1 MTVTDATQQTSQT
14 ALSMNIEH
22 AQVVANTVRSTLGPK
37 GLDKMLT
44 DAGGR
49 VTITND
55 GATILRNVNW
65 VSPIAKK
72 IVEVAR
78 TQEEQCYD
86 GTTTAI
92 ILTAELL
99 KKANLLLES
108 GVHPTTIVEGYR
120 NASLKGKELLTKM
133 TIDPNEERLLSI
145 AKTAMTGKS
154 AEGERD
160 HLARLCL
167 EVIEASRPEAVHIM
181 TRTGSPISES
191 FSPNGIVVGRQ
202 KIHSAM
208 DTELTHV
215 KVALIDGGLELE
227 GFGQGV
233 NLNLQSYGESVE
245 YQKGRKDALKDMADH
260 LIGLGANLVL
270 VTKNIDPW
278 IAEYLARNNV
288 VASRRCAASNLEAV
302 AQATNGLIVSGHE
315 DLEENDLGVAGRME
329 EILQEGQPPFMLL
342 HDTPNDDA
350 SSLVICAPTEEVANE
365 IRRAMDDAMGVVW
378 VAKNSKK
385 IVPGGGAPQ
394 VAMANSLRTYAAS
407 VGGRESLAVS
417 AFAEALE
424 IVPRTLAE
432 NAGLSPIDTL
442 MDLRKAHSNSDGK
455 TSSMSYG
462 LNVYTGEVVDMLSEG
477 VIEPEKVVR
486 QAMESATETAV
497 MVLRIDDII
506 SAKEP
511 EIEDMM

>member
-1 MTVTDATQQTSQT
+1 
-14 ALSMNIEH
+14 MNIEH

-99 KKANLLLES
+99 KKAQLLLES

-120 NASLKGKELLTKM
+120 NASLKGKDLLTKM
-133 TIDPNEERLLSI
+133 TVDPNEERLLSI

-245 YQKGRKDALKDMADH
+245 YQKGRKEALKAMADH

-302 AQATNGLIVSGHE
+302 AQATNGLIVSGYE

-394 VAMANSLRTYAAS
+394 VAMANSLRAHAAS

-462 LNVYTGEVVDMLSEG
+462 LNVYSGEVVDMLSEG

>member
-1 MTVTDATQQTSQT
+1 MTVTDASQQTSQT
-14 ALSMNIEH
+14 ALSMNIDHE
-22 AQVVANTVRSTLGPK
+22 QVVANTVRSTLGPK

-99 KKANLLLES
+99 KKAQLLLDS
-108 GVHPTTIVEGYR
+108 GVHPTSIIEGYR
-120 NASLKGKELLTKM
+120 KAAEKGKESLDKM
-133 TIDPNEERLLSI
+133 TVDPDEEMLLSI

-160 HLARLCL
+160 HLAKLCL

-181 TRTGSPISES
+181 TRTGAPISDS

-202 KIHSAM
+202 KIHSSM
-208 DTELTHV
+208 PTKLTHV
-215 KVALIDGGLELE
+215 KVAIIDGGLELE

-233 NLNLQSYGESVE
+233 NLNLASYSESVE
-245 YQKGRKDALKDMADH
+245 YQKGRKDALKAMADH
-260 LIGLGANLVL
+260 LIELEANLVL

-288 VASRRCAASNLEAV
+288 LAARRCAASNLEAI
-302 AQATNGLIVSGHE
+302 AQATNGLIVSGYE
-315 DLEENDLGVAGRME
+315 DLEAEDLGTAGSLE
-329 EILQEGQPPFMLL
+329 EVIQEGQPPYMLL
-342 HDTPNDDA
+342 HDTPNNDA
-350 SSLVICAPTEEVANE
+350 ASLVICAPTEEVANE

-378 VAKNSKK
+378 VAKNEGS

-394 VAMANSLRTYAAS
+394 VEMAQRLRTYADS

-417 AFAEALE
+417 HFAEALE
-424 IVPRTLAE
+424 VVPRTLAE

-442 MDLRKAHSNSDGK
+442 MELRKAHSKGK
-455 TSSMSYG
+455 NQSVYG
-462 LNVYTGEVVDMLSEG
+462 LNVYTGEVVDMLAEG
-477 VIEPEKVVR
+477 VIEPEKVVK

>member
-99 KKANLLLES
+99 KKAQLLLES

-133 TIDPNEERLLSI
+133 TVDPNEERLLSI

-245 YQKGRKDALKDMADH
+245 YQKGRKEALKTMADH

-394 VAMANSLRTYAAS
+394 VAMANSLRAHAAS

>member
-99 KKANLLLES
+99 KKAQLLLES

-133 TIDPNEERLLSI
+133 TVDPNEERLLSI

-245 YQKGRKDALKDMADH
+245 YQKGRKEALKAMADH

-302 AQATNGLIVSGHE
+302 AQATNGLIVSGYE

-394 VAMANSLRTYAAS
+394 VAMANSLRAHAAS

-462 LNVYTGEVVDMLSEG
+462 LNVYSGEVVDMLSEG

>member
-1 MTVTDATQQTSQT
+1 MTVTDASQQTSQT

-99 KKANLLLES
+99 KKAELLLES

-120 NASLKGKELLTKM
+120 AATMKGKEYLTEMIADPDEKMLLA
-133 TIDPNEERLLSI
+133 I
-145 AKTAMTGKS
+145 AMTAMTGKS
-154 AEGERD
+154 AEGERE
-160 HLARLCL
+160 HLAKLCL
-167 EVIEASRPEAVHIM
+167 EVVEASRPEAVHIM

-202 KIHSAM
+202 KMHSAM
-208 DTELTHV
+208 PDNLTHV

-227 GFGQGV
+227 EFGQGV
-233 NLNLQSYGESVE
+233 SLNLGSYNESIE
-245 YQKGRKDALKDMADH
+245 YQKGRKDALKQMADH
-260 LIGLGANLVL
+260 LIGLETNLIL

-288 VASRRCAASNLEAV
+288 VAARRCAASNLEAV
-302 AQATNGLIVSGHE
+302 AQATNGLIVSGYE
-315 DLEENDLGVAGRME
+315 DLEAEDLGVAGKME
-329 EILQEGQPPFMLL
+329 EVLQEGQSPFMLL
-342 HDTPNDDA
+342 HDTPNNDA
-350 SSLVICAPTEEVANE
+350 SSLIICAPTEEVANE

-378 VAKNSKK
+378 VAKNDGK
-385 IVPGGGAPQ
+385 IVPGGSAPQ
-394 VAMANSLRTYAAS
+394 VEMAHHLRNYAAS

-442 MDLRKAHSNSDGK
+442 MELRKAHSNSNGK
-455 TSSMSYG
+455 ASSMSYG
-462 LNVYTGEVVDMLSEG
+462 LNVYTGEVVDMLKEG
-477 VIEPEKVVR
+477 VVEPEKVVR

-511 EIEDMM
+511 EIDDLM

>member
-1 MTVTDATQQTSQT
+1 MTVTDASQQTSQT
-14 ALSMNIEH
+14 ALSMNIDH

-99 KKANLLLES
+99 KKAQLLLDS
-108 GVHPTTIVEGYR
+108 GVHPTSIIEGYR
-120 NASLKGKELLTKM
+120 KAAEKGKESLDNM
-133 TIDPNEERLLSI
+133 TVDPDDEMLLSI

-160 HLARLCL
+160 HLAKLCL

-181 TRTGSPISES
+181 TRTGSPISDS

-202 KIHSAM
+202 KIHSSM
-208 DTELTHV
+208 PTKLTHV
-215 KVALIDGGLELE
+215 KVAIIDGGLELE

-233 NLNLQSYGESVE
+233 NLNLASYSESVE
-245 YQKGRKDALKDMADH
+245 YQKGRKDALKAMADH
-260 LIGLGANLVL
+260 LIELKANLVL

-288 VASRRCAASNLEAV
+288 LAARRCAASNLEAI
-302 AQATNGLIVSGHE
+302 AQATNGLIVSGYE
-315 DLEENDLGVAGRME
+315 DLEAEDLGTAGSLE
-329 EILQEGQPPFMLL
+329 EVIQEGQPPYMLL
-342 HDTPNDDA
+342 HDTPNNDA
-350 SSLVICAPTEEVANE
+350 ASLVICAPTEEVANE

-378 VAKNSKK
+378 VAKNEGS

-394 VAMANSLRTYAAS
+394 VEMAQHLRTYADS

-417 AFAEALE
+417 HFAEALE
-424 IVPRTLAE
+424 VVPRTIAE

-442 MDLRKAHSNSDGK
+442 MELRKAHSKGK
-455 TSSMSYG
+455 NQSVYG
-462 LNVYTGEVVDMLSEG
+462 LNVYTGEVVDMLAEG
-477 VIEPEKVVR
+477 VIEPEKVVK
-486 QAMESATETAV
+486 QAMESDTETAV

>member
-1 MTVTDATQQTSQT
+1 MTVTDASQQTSQT
-14 ALSMNIEH
+14 ALSMNIDH

-99 KKANLLLES
+99 KKAQLLLDS
-108 GVHPTTIVEGYR
+108 GVHPTSIIEGYR
-120 NASLKGKELLTKM
+120 KAAEKGKESLDNM
-133 TIDPNEERLLSI
+133 TVDPDQEMLLSI

-160 HLARLCL
+160 HLAQLCL

-181 TRTGSPISES
+181 TRTGSPISDS

-202 KIHSAM
+202 KIHSSM
-208 DTELTHV
+208 PTKLTHV
-215 KVALIDGGLELE
+215 KVAIIDGALELDSL
-227 GFGQGV
+227 GQGV
-233 NLNLQSYGESVE
+233 NLNLASYSESLE
-245 YQKGRKDALKDMADH
+245 YQKGRKDALKAMADH
-260 LIGLGANLVL
+260 LIELKANLVL

-288 VASRRCAASNLEAV
+288 LAARRCAASNLEAI
-302 AQATNGLIVSGHE
+302 AQATNGLIVSGYE
-315 DLEENDLGVAGRME
+315 DLEAEDLGTAGSLE
-329 EILQEGQPPFMLL
+329 EVIQEGQPPYMLL
-342 HDTPNDDA
+342 HDTPNNDA
-350 SSLVICAPTEEVANE
+350 ASLVICAPTEEVANE

-378 VAKNSKK
+378 VAKNEGS

-394 VAMANSLRTYAAS
+394 VEMAQHLRTYADS

-417 AFAEALE
+417 HFAEALE
-424 IVPRTLAE
+424 VVPRTLAE

-442 MDLRKAHSNSDGK
+442 MELRKAHSKGK
-455 TSSMSYG
+455 NQSVYG
-462 LNVYTGEVVDMLSEG
+462 LNVYTGEVVDMLAEG
-477 VIEPEKVVR
+477 VIEPEKVVK

>member
-99 KKANLLLES
+99 KKAQLLLES

-120 NASLKGKELLTKM
+120 NASLKGKDLLTKM
-133 TIDPNEERLLSI
+133 TVDPNEKRLLSI

-245 YQKGRKDALKDMADH
+245 YQKGRKEALKAMADH

-302 AQATNGLIVSGHE
+302 AQATNGLIVSGYE

-394 VAMANSLRTYAAS
+394 VAMANSLRAHAAS

-462 LNVYTGEVVDMLSEG
+462 LNVYSGEVVDMLSEG

>member
-1 MTVTDATQQTSQT
+1 MTVTDASQQTSQT
-14 ALSMNIEH
+14 ALSMNIDH

-99 KKANLLLES
+99 KKAQLLLDS
-108 GVHPTTIVEGYR
+108 GVHPTSIIEGYR
-120 NASLKGKELLTKM
+120 KAAEKGKESLDKM
-133 TIDPNEERLLSI
+133 TVDPDEEMLLSI

-160 HLARLCL
+160 HLAKLCL

-181 TRTGSPISES
+181 TRTGSPISDS

-202 KIHSAM
+202 KIHSSM
-208 DTELTHV
+208 PTKLTHV
-215 KVALIDGGLELE
+215 KVAIIDGGLELE

-233 NLNLQSYGESVE
+233 NLNLASYSESVE
-245 YQKGRKDALKDMADH
+245 YQKGRKDALKAMADH
-260 LIGLGANLVL
+260 LIELEANLVL

-288 VASRRCAASNLEAV
+288 LAARRCAASNLEAI
-302 AQATNGLIVSGHE
+302 AQATNGLIVSGYE
-315 DLEENDLGVAGRME
+315 DLEAGDLGTAGSLE
-329 EILQEGQPPFMLL
+329 EVIQEGQPPYMLL
-342 HDTPNDDA
+342 HDTPNNDA
-350 SSLVICAPTEEVANE
+350 ASLVICAPTEEVSNE

-378 VAKNSKK
+378 VAKNEGS

-394 VAMANSLRTYAAS
+394 VEMAQHLRTYADS

-417 AFAEALE
+417 HFAEALE
-424 IVPRTLAE
+424 VVPRTLAE

-442 MDLRKAHSNSDGK
+442 MELRKAHSKGK
-455 TSSMSYG
+455 NQSVYG
-462 LNVYTGEVVDMLSEG
+462 LNVYTGEVVDMLAEG
-477 VIEPEKVVR
+477 VIEPEKVVK

>member
-1 MTVTDATQQTSQT
+1 MTVTDATQQTSQS

-99 KKANLLLES
+99 KKAELLLES

-120 NASLKGKELLTKM
+120 TAALKSKEFLTEM
-133 TIDPNEERLLSI
+133 VIDPDEEMLLAI

-160 HLARLCL
+160 LLAKLCL
-167 EVIEASRPEAVHIM
+167 EVVEASRPEAVHIM

-191 FSPNGIVVGRQ
+191 FSPNGIVIGRQ
-202 KIHSAM
+202 KFHSAM
-208 DTELTHV
+208 PTELTHV
-215 KVALIDGGLELE
+215 KVALLDGGLELE
-227 GFGQGV
+227 AFGQGV
-233 NLNLQSYGESVE
+233 NLNLGSYSESLE
-245 YQKGRKDALKDMADH
+245 YQKGRKEALKSMADH
-260 LIGLGANLVL
+260 FINLGANLVL

-278 IAEYLARNNV
+278 IAEYFARQGVLA
-288 VASRRCAASNLEAV
+288 ARRCAASNLEAV
-302 AQATNGLIVSGHE
+302 AQATDGLIVSGYE
-315 DLEENDLGVAGRME
+315 DLEESDLGTAGRLE

-342 HDTPNDDA
+342 HDTPNNDA

-378 VAKNSKK
+378 VAKNEGK
-385 IVPGGGAPQ
+385 IVPGGSAPQ
-394 VAMANSLRTYAAS
+394 VEMANRLRTYAAS
-407 VGGRESLAVS
+407 VGGRESLAVE
-417 AFAEALE
+417 AFADSLE
-424 IVPRTLAE
+424 VVPRTLAE

-442 MDLRKAHSNSDGK
+442 MELRKAHSNSDGK

-462 LNVYTGEVVDMLSEG
+462 LNVYTGEVVDMLKEG

-511 EIEDMM
+511 EIEDLV

>member
-1 MTVTDATQQTSQT
+1 MTVTDASQQTSQT
-14 ALSMNIEH
+14 ALSMNIDH

-99 KKANLLLES
+99 KKAQLLLDS
-108 GVHPTTIVEGYR
+108 GVHPTSIIEGYR
-120 NASLKGKELLTKM
+120 KAAEKGKESLDKM
-133 TIDPNEERLLSI
+133 TVDPDEEMLLSI

-160 HLARLCL
+160 HLAKLCL

-181 TRTGSPISES
+181 TRTGSPISDS

-202 KIHSAM
+202 KIHSSM
-208 DTELTHV
+208 PTKLTHV
-215 KVALIDGGLELE
+215 KVAIIDGGLELE

-233 NLNLQSYGESVE
+233 NLNLASYSESVE
-245 YQKGRKDALKDMADH
+245 YQKGRKDALKAMADH
-260 LIGLGANLVL
+260 LIELEANLVL

-288 VASRRCAASNLEAV
+288 LAARRCAASNLEAI
-302 AQATNGLIVSGHE
+302 AQATNGLIVSGYE
-315 DLEENDLGVAGRME
+315 DLEAEDLGTAGSLE
-329 EILQEGQPPFMLL
+329 EVIQEGQPPYMLL
-342 HDTPNDDA
+342 HDTPNNDA
-350 SSLVICAPTEEVANE
+350 ASLVICAPTEEVANE

-378 VAKNSKK
+378 VAKNEGS

-394 VAMANSLRTYAAS
+394 VEMAQHLRTYADS

-417 AFAEALE
+417 HFAEALE
-424 IVPRTLAE
+424 VVPRTLAE

-442 MDLRKAHSNSDGK
+442 MELRKAHSKGK
-455 TSSMSYG
+455 NQSVYG
-462 LNVYTGEVVDMLSEG
+462 LNVYTGEVVDMLAEG
-477 VIEPEKVVR
+477 VIEPEKVVK

>member
-1 MTVTDATQQTSQT
+1 MPVTDATQQTAQT

-65 VSPIAKK
+65 VSPIARK

-99 KKANLLLES
+99 KKAQLLLES

-120 NASLKGKELLTKM
+120 NAALKGKEFLTTM
-133 TIDPNEERLLSI
+133 VVDPDEDMLISI

-167 EVIEASRPEAVHIM
+167 EVVEASRPEAVHIM
-181 TRTGSPISES
+181 TRTGSPIANS

-208 DTELTHV
+208 PTDLTHV
-215 KVALIDGGLELE
+215 KIALIDGGLELDSL
-227 GFGQGV
+227 GQGV
-233 NLNLQSYGESVE
+233 NLNLQSYGEAE
-245 YQKGRKDALKDMADH
+245 DYHKGRKEGLKTMADH
-260 LIGLGANLVL
+260 FITIGANLVL
-270 VTKNIDPW
+270 TSKNIDPW
-278 IAEYLARNNV
+278 VAEYLARNNV
-288 VASRRCAASNLEAV
+288 VASRRCAASNLEAI
-302 AQATNGLIVSGHE
+302 AQATNGLIVSGFE
-315 DLEENDLGVAGRME
+315 DLEKSDLGVAGRME
-329 EILQEGQPPFMLL
+329 EVLQEGQSPFMLL

-365 IRRAMDDAMGVVW
+365 VRRAMNDAMGVVW
-378 VAKNSKK
+378 VAKHDSK

-394 VAMANSLRTYAAS
+394 VGMAHYLRTYAAS
-407 VGGRESLAVS
+407 VGGRESLAVDS
-417 AFAEALE
+417 FADALE

-442 MDLRKAHSNSDGK
+442 MDLRKAHANGK
-455 TSSMSYG
+455 SKSVYG
-462 LNVYTGEVVDMLSEG
+462 LNVYTGEVVDMLNEG
-477 VIEPEKVVR
+477 VVEPEKVVR

-511 EIEDMM
+511 EIEDLVR

>member
-1 MTVTDATQQTSQT
+1 MTVTDASQQTSQT
-14 ALSMNIEH
+14 ALSMNIDH

-99 KKANLLLES
+99 KKAQLLLDS
-108 GVHPTTIVEGYR
+108 GVHPTSIIEGYR
-120 NASLKGKELLTKM
+120 RAAEKGKESLDKM
-133 TIDPNEERLLSI
+133 TVDPDEEMLLSI

-154 AEGERD
+154 AEGERE
-160 HLARLCL
+160 HLAKLCL

-181 TRTGSPISES
+181 TRTGAPISDS

-202 KIHSAM
+202 KIHSSM
-208 DTELTHV
+208 PTKLTHV
-215 KVALIDGGLELE
+215 KVAIIDGGLELE

-233 NLNLQSYGESVE
+233 NLNLASYSESVE
-245 YQKGRKDALKDMADH
+245 YQKGRKDALKAMAEH
-260 LIGLGANLVL
+260 LIELEANLVL

-288 VASRRCAASNLEAV
+288 LAARRCAASNLEAI
-302 AQATNGLIVSGHE
+302 AQATNGLIVSGYE
-315 DLEENDLGVAGRME
+315 DLEAEDLGTAGSLE
-329 EILQEGQPPFMLL
+329 EVIQEGQPPYMLL
-342 HDTPNDDA
+342 HDTPNNDA
-350 SSLVICAPTEEVANE
+350 ASLVICAPTEEVANE

-378 VAKNSKK
+378 VAKNEGS

-394 VAMANSLRTYAAS
+394 VEMAQHLRTYADS

-417 AFAEALE
+417 HFAEALE
-424 IVPRTLAE
+424 VVPRTLAE

-442 MDLRKAHSNSDGK
+442 MELRKAHSKGK
-455 TSSMSYG
+455 NQSVYG
-462 LNVYTGEVVDMLSEG
+462 LNVYTGEVVDMLAEG
-477 VIEPEKVVR
+477 VIEPEKVVK

>member
-1 MTVTDATQQTSQT
+1 MTVTDASQQTSQS

-99 KKANLLLES
+99 KKAQLLLDS

-120 NASLKGKELLTKM
+120 TAALKGKEFLTTM
-133 TIDPNEERLLSI
+133 ICDPDEEMLLSI

-160 HLARLCL
+160 LLAKLCL
-167 EVIEASRPEAVHIM
+167 EVVEASRPEAVHIM
-181 TRTGSPISES
+181 TRTGAPISDS

-202 KIHSAM
+202 KFHSAM
-208 DTELTHV
+208 PTTLTHV

-233 NLNLQSYGESVE
+233 NLNLQSYNESME
-245 YQKGRKDALKDMADH
+245 YQKGRKEALKAMADH
-260 LIGLGANLVL
+260 LIELGANLVL

-278 IAEYLARNNV
+278 VGEYLARNNIL
-288 VASRRCAASNLEAV
+288 ASRRCAASNLEAI
-302 AQATNGLIVSGHE
+302 AQATNGLIVSGYE
-315 DLEENDLGVAGRME
+315 DLEVEDLGEAGSLE
-329 EILQEGQPPFMLL
+329 EIIQEGQPPFMLL
-342 HDTPNDDA
+342 HDTPNNEA
-350 SSLVICAPTEEVANE
+350 ASLVICAPTEEVANE

-378 VAKNSKK
+378 VAKNDGK
-385 IVPGGGAPQ
+385 IVPGGSAPQ
-394 VAMANSLRTYAAS
+394 VGMAHRLRNYAAS
-407 VGGRESLAVS
+407 VGGRESLAVT

-442 MDLRKAHSNSDGK
+442 MELRKAHSTTDGK
-455 TSSMSYG
+455 TSSTSYG
-462 LNVYTGEVVDMLSEG
+462 LNVYTGEVVDMFKEG

-511 EIEDMM
+511 EIEDLV

>member
-99 KKANLLLES
+99 KKAQLLLES

-133 TIDPNEERLLSI
+133 TVDPNEERLLSI

-208 DTELTHV
+208 DTTLTHV

-245 YQKGRKDALKDMADH
+245 YQKGRKEALKAMADH
-260 LIGLGANLVL
+260 FIELGANLVL

-288 VASRRCAASNLEAV
+288 VASRRCAASNLEAI
-302 AQATNGLIVSGHE
+302 AQATNGLIVSGYE

-329 EILQEGQPPFMLL
+329 EILQEGQSPFMLL

-378 VAKNSKK
+378 VAKNSNK

-394 VAMANSLRTYAAS
+394 VAMANSLRAYAAS

>member
-1 MTVTDATQQTSQT
+1 MTVTDASQQTSQT
-14 ALSMNIEH
+14 ALSMNIDH

-99 KKANLLLES
+99 KKAQLLLDS
-108 GVHPTTIVEGYR
+108 GVHPTSIIEGYR
-120 NASLKGKELLTKM
+120 KAAEKGKESLDKM
-133 TIDPNEERLLSI
+133 TVDPDEKMLLSI

-160 HLARLCL
+160 HLAKLCL

-181 TRTGSPISES
+181 TRTGSPISDS

-202 KIHSAM
+202 KIHSSM
-208 DTELTHV
+208 PTKLTHV
-215 KVALIDGGLELE
+215 KVAIIDGGLELE

-233 NLNLQSYGESVE
+233 NLNLASYSESVE
-245 YQKGRKDALKDMADH
+245 YQKGRKDALKAMADH
-260 LIGLGANLVL
+260 LIELEANLVL

-288 VASRRCAASNLEAV
+288 LAARRCAASNLEAI
-302 AQATNGLIVSGHE
+302 AQATNGLIVSGYE
-315 DLEENDLGVAGRME
+315 DLEAEDLGTAGSLE
-329 EILQEGQPPFMLL
+329 EVIQEGQPPYMLL
-342 HDTPNDDA
+342 HDTPNNDA
-350 SSLVICAPTEEVANE
+350 ASLVICAPTEEVANE

-378 VAKNSKK
+378 VAKNEGS

-394 VAMANSLRTYAAS
+394 VEMAQHLRTYADS

-417 AFAEALE
+417 HFAEALE
-424 IVPRTLAE
+424 VVPRTLAE

-442 MDLRKAHSNSDGK
+442 MELRKAHSKGK
-455 TSSMSYG
+455 NQSVYG
-462 LNVYTGEVVDMLSEG
+462 LNVYTGEVVDMLAEG
-477 VIEPEKVVR
+477 VIEPEKVVK

>member
-99 KKANLLLES
+99 KKAQLLLES

-133 TIDPNEERLLSI
+133 TVDPNEERLLSI

-208 DTELTHV
+208 NTELTHV

-245 YQKGRKDALKDMADH
+245 YQKGRKEALKAMADH
-260 LIGLGANLVL
+260 FIGLGANLVL

-288 VASRRCAASNLEAV
+288 VASRRCAASNLEAI

-329 EILQEGQPPFMLL
+329 EILQEGQSPFMLL

-378 VAKNSKK
+378 VAKNSNK

-394 VAMANSLRTYAAS
+394 VAMANYLRAYAAS

-462 LNVYTGEVVDMLSEG
+462 LNVYSGEVVDMLSEG

>member
-1 MTVTDATQQTSQT
+1 MTVTDASQQTSQS

-99 KKANLLLES
+99 KKAQLLLDS

-120 NASLKGKELLTKM
+120 TAALRSKDFLTKM
-133 TIDPNEERLLSI
+133 IVDPDEEMLLSI

-154 AEGERD
+154 AEGEREL
-160 HLARLCL
+160 LAKLCL
-167 EVIEASRPEAVHIM
+167 EVVEASRPEAVHIM
-181 TRTGSPISES
+181 TRTGSPISDS

-202 KIHSAM
+202 KFHSAM
-208 DTELTHV
+208 PTSLTYV

-233 NLNLQSYGESVE
+233 NLNLQSYSESME
-245 YQKGRKDALKDMADH
+245 YQKGRKDALKAMADH

-278 IAEYLARNNV
+278 VGEYLARNGIL
-288 VASRRCAASNLEAV
+288 ASRRCAASNLEAI
-302 AQATNGLIVSGHE
+302 AQATNGLIVSGYE
-315 DLEENDLGVAGRME
+315 DLEENDLGEAGSLE
-329 EILQEGQPPFMLL
+329 EIIQEGQSPFMLL
-342 HDTPNDDA
+342 HDTPNNEA
-350 SSLVICAPTEEVANE
+350 ASLVICAPTEEVANE

-378 VAKNSKK
+378 VAKNDGK
-385 IVPGGGAPQ
+385 IVPGGSAPQ
-394 VAMANSLRTYAAS
+394 VEMAHHLRTYAAS

-442 MDLRKAHSNSDGK
+442 MELRKAHSTVDGK
-455 TSSMSYG
+455 ASSMSYG
-462 LNVYTGEVVDMLSEG
+462 LNVYTGEVVNMLKEG

-511 EIEDMM
+511 EIEDLV

>member
-1 MTVTDATQQTSQT
+1 MTVTDASQQTSQS

-92 ILTAELL
+92 ILTSELL
-99 KKANLLLES
+99 KKAELLLES

-120 NASLKGKELLTKM
+120 TAALKGKEYLTKM
-133 TIDPNEERLLSI
+133 VIDPDEEMLLAI

-160 HLARLCL
+160 LLAKLCL
-167 EVIEASRPEAVHIM
+167 EVVEASRPEAVHIM
-181 TRTGSPISES
+181 TRTGSPVSDS

-202 KIHSAM
+202 KFHSAM
-208 DTELTHV
+208 PTTLTHV

-233 NLNLQSYGESVE
+233 NLNLQSYSESME
-245 YQKGRKDALKDMADH
+245 YQKGRKEALKAMADH
-260 LIGLGANLVL
+260 LIELGANLVL

-278 IAEYLARNNV
+278 VGEYLARNNIL
-288 VASRRCAASNLEAV
+288 AARRCAASNLEAI
-302 AQATNGLIVSGHE
+302 AQATNGLIVSGYE
-315 DLEENDLGVAGRME
+315 DLEEEDLGEAGSLE
-329 EILQEGQPPFMLL
+329 VIIQEGQPPFMLL
-342 HDTPNDDA
+342 HDTPNNDA
-350 SSLVICAPTEEVANE
+350 ASLVICAPTEEVANE

-378 VAKNSKK
+378 VAKNDGK
-385 IVPGGGAPQ
+385 IVPGGSAPQ
-394 VAMANSLRTYAAS
+394 VEMAHHLRTYAAS

-442 MDLRKAHSNSDGK
+442 MELRKAHSTEDGK
-455 TSSMSYG
+455 ASSMSYG
-462 LNVYTGEVVDMLSEG
+462 LNVYPGKLWTCSKRALLSPKRSSG
-477 VIEPEKVVR
+477 R
-486 QAMESATETAV
+486 LWSL
-497 MVLRIDDII
+497 LRR
-506 SAKEP
+506 P
-511 EIEDMM
+511 Q

>member
-1 MTVTDATQQTSQT
+1 MTVTDASQQTSQT
-14 ALSMNIEH
+14 ALSMNIDH

-99 KKANLLLES
+99 KKAQLLLDS
-108 GVHPTTIVEGYR
+108 GVHPTSIIEGYR
-120 NASLKGKELLTKM
+120 KAAEKGKESLDKM
-133 TIDPNEERLLSI
+133 TVDPDEEMLLSI

-160 HLARLCL
+160 HLAKLCL

-181 TRTGSPISES
+181 TRTGSPISDS

-202 KIHSAM
+202 KIHSSM
-208 DTELTHV
+208 PTKLTHV
-215 KVALIDGGLELE
+215 KVAIIDGGLELE

-233 NLNLQSYGESVE
+233 NLNLASYSESVE
-245 YQKGRKDALKDMADH
+245 YQKGRKDALKAMADH
-260 LIGLGANLVL
+260 LIELEANLVL

-288 VASRRCAASNLEAV
+288 LAARRCAASNLEAI
-302 AQATNGLIVSGHE
+302 AQATNGLIVSGYE
-315 DLEENDLGVAGRME
+315 DLEAEDLGTAGSLE
-329 EILQEGQPPFMLL
+329 EVIQEGQPPYMLL
-342 HDTPNDDA
+342 HDTPNNDA
-350 SSLVICAPTEEVANE
+350 ASLVICAPTEEVANE

-378 VAKNSKK
+378 VAKNEGS

-394 VAMANSLRTYAAS
+394 VEMAQRLRTYADS

-417 AFAEALE
+417 HFAEALE
-424 IVPRTLAE
+424 VVPRTLAE

-442 MDLRKAHSNSDGK
+442 MELRKAHSKGK
-455 TSSMSYG
+455 NQSVYG
-462 LNVYTGEVVDMLSEG
+462 LNVYTGEVVDMLAEG
-477 VIEPEKVVR
+477 VIEPEKVVK

>member
-1 MTVTDATQQTSQT
+1 
-14 ALSMNIEH
+14 MNIEH

-99 KKANLLLES
+99 KKAELLLES

-120 NASLKGKELLTKM
+120 AATMKGKEYLTEMIADPDEKMLLA
-133 TIDPNEERLLSI
+133 I
-145 AKTAMTGKS
+145 AMTAMTGKS
-154 AEGERD
+154 AEGERE
-160 HLARLCL
+160 HLAKLCL

-181 TRTGSPISES
+181 TRTGSPISDS

-208 DTELTHV
+208 PDNLTHV

-227 GFGQGV
+227 EFGQGV
-233 NLNLQSYGESVE
+233 SLNLGSYNESKE
-245 YQKGRKDALKDMADH
+245 YQKGRKDALKQMADH
-260 LIGLGANLVL
+260 LIGLETNLVL

-278 IAEYLARNNV
+278 IAEYLARNDV
-288 VASRRCAASNLEAV
+288 VAARRCAASNLEAV
-302 AQATNGLIVSGHE
+302 AQATNGLIVSGYE
-315 DLEENDLGVAGRME
+315 DLESEDLGVAGKME
-329 EILQEGQPPFMLL
+329 EVIQEGQSPFMLL
-342 HDTPNDDA
+342 HDTPNNDA
-350 SSLVICAPTEEVANE
+350 SSLIICAPTEEVANE

-378 VAKNSKK
+378 VAKNDGK
-385 IVPGGGAPQ
+385 IVPGGSAPQ
-394 VAMANSLRTYAAS
+394 VEMAHHLRNYAAS
-407 VGGRESLAVS
+407 VGGRESLAVA

-442 MDLRKAHSNSDGK
+442 MELRKAHSNSNGK
-455 TSSMSYG
+455 ASSMSYG
-462 LNVYTGEVVDMLSEG
+462 LNVYTGEVVDMLKEG
-477 VIEPEKVVR
+477 VVEPEKVVR

-511 EIEDMM
+511 EIEDLM

>member
-99 KKANLLLES
+99 KKAQLLLES

-133 TIDPNEERLLSI
+133 TVDPNEERLLSI

-208 DTELTHV
+208 NTELTHV

-245 YQKGRKDALKDMADH
+245 YQKGRKDALKAMADH
-260 LIGLGANLVL
+260 LISLNANLVL

-315 DLEENDLGVAGRME
+315 DLEESDLGVAGRME
-329 EILQEGQPPFMLL
+329 EIIQEGQPPFMLL

-378 VAKNSKK
+378 VAKNDEK

-394 VAMANSLRTYAAS
+394 VAMANYLRAHAAS

-442 MDLRKAHSNSDGK
+442 MDLRKGHSNSDGK
-455 TSSMSYG
+455 ASSMSYG

>member
-99 KKANLLLES
+99 KKAELLLES

-120 NASLKGKELLTKM
+120 TAALCGKDFLTKM
-133 TIDPNEERLLSI
+133 VTEPDEEMLLAI

-154 AEGERD
+154 AEGERE
-160 HLARLCL
+160 HLAKLCL

-208 DTELTHV
+208 NTELTHV

-245 YQKGRKDALKDMADH
+245 YQKGRKDALKAMADH
-260 LIGLGANLVL
+260 FIELEANLVL

-302 AQATNGLIVSGHE
+302 AQATNGLIVSGYE
-315 DLEENDLGVAGRME
+315 DLEDSDLGIAGKME
-329 EILQEGQPPFMLL
+329 EIIQEGQPPFMLL
-342 HDTPNDDA
+342 HDTPNNDA

-378 VAKNSKK
+378 VAKNDGK
-385 IVPGGGAPQ
+385 IVPGGSAPQ
-394 VAMANSLRTYAAS
+394 VEMAHHLRNYAAS

-462 LNVYTGEVVDMLSEG
+462 LNVYTGEVVNMLKEG

-511 EIEDMM
+511 EIEDLV

>member
-99 KKANLLLES
+99 KKAQLLLES

-133 TIDPNEERLLSI
+133 TVNPNEENLLSI

-208 DTELTHV
+208 NTELTHV

-245 YQKGRKDALKDMADH
+245 YQKGRKDALKAMADH
-260 LIGLGANLVL
+260 FIGLGANLVL

-278 IAEYLARNNV
+278 IAEYLARNSV

-315 DLEENDLGVAGRME
+315 DLEESDLGVAGRME
-329 EILQEGQPPFMLL
+329 EILQEGQSPFMLL

-378 VAKNSKK
+378 VAKNDEK

-394 VAMANSLRTYAAS
+394 VAMANALRTYAAS

>member
-1 MTVTDATQQTSQT
+1 
-14 ALSMNIEH
+14 
-22 AQVVANTVRSTLGPK
+22 
-37 GLDKMLT
+37 
-44 DAGGR
+44 
-49 VTITND
+49 
-55 GATILRNVNW
+55 
-65 VSPIAKK
+65 
-72 IVEVAR
+72 
-78 TQEEQCYD
+78 
-86 GTTTAI
+86 
-92 ILTAELL
+92 
-99 KKANLLLES
+99 
-108 GVHPTTIVEGYR
+108 
-120 NASLKGKELLTKM
+120 
-133 TIDPNEERLLSI
+133 
-145 AKTAMTGKS
+145 
-154 AEGERD
+154 
-160 HLARLCL
+160 
-167 EVIEASRPEAVHIM
+167 
-181 TRTGSPISES
+181 
-191 FSPNGIVVGRQ
+191 
-202 KIHSAM
+202 
-208 DTELTHV
+208 
-215 KVALIDGGLELE
+215 
-227 GFGQGV
+227 
-233 NLNLQSYGESVE
+233 
-245 YQKGRKDALKDMADH
+245 MADH

-288 VASRRCAASNLEAV
+288 VASRRCAASNLEAI

-329 EILQEGQPPFMLL
+329 EILQEGQSPFMLL

-378 VAKNSKK
+378 VAKNSNK

-394 VAMANSLRTYAAS
+394 VAMANYLRAYAAS

-462 LNVYTGEVVDMLSEG
+462 LNVYSGEVVDMLSEG

>member
-1 MTVTDATQQTSQT
+1 MSVTDASQQTSET
-14 ALSMNIEH
+14 ALAINIAH
-22 AQVVANTVRSTLGPK
+22 AQVVADTVRSTLGPK
-37 GLDKMLT
+37 GLDKMLA

-99 KKANLLLES
+99 KQAQMLLDR

-120 NASLKGKELLTKM
+120 AAVLHAKEHLNGLAIVPDDDLL
-133 TIDPNEERLLSI
+133 LQV

-160 HLARLCL
+160 HLAKLCL
-167 EVIEASRPEAVHIM
+167 EVVDASRPESVHIM
-181 TRTGSPISES
+181 TRTGSPISDS
-191 FSPNGIVVGRQ
+191 FSPNGIVIGRQ
-202 KIHSAM
+202 KMHNAM
-208 DTELTHV
+208 PKSLDDV
-215 KVALIDGGLELE
+215 KLALIDGNLELE
-227 GFGQGV
+227 GFGSGV
-233 NLNLQSYGESVE
+233 NLNLNSYSEAEE
-245 YQKGRKDALKDMADH
+245 YREGQRAKLKEMADH
-260 LIGLGANLVL
+260 IIGLGANIVL
-270 VTKNIDPW
+270 TTKNVDPW
-278 IAEYLARNNV
+278 LAEYFAKKNV
-288 VASRRCAASNLEAV
+288 VCARRCAASNLEAI
-302 AQATNGLIVSGHE
+302 AESCAGLIVSGWE
-315 DLEENDLGVAGRME
+315 DLEEEDLGSAGKCE
-329 EILQEGQPPFMLL
+329 EVIQEGQPPFMLL
-342 HDTPNDDA
+342 HDTPTANTA
-350 SSLVICAPTEEVANE
+350 SLIICAPTEEVAHE

-378 VAKNSKK
+378 LAKKEAEVVA
-385 IVPGGGAPQ
+385 GGGAPQ
-394 VAMANSLRTYAAS
+394 VDIAMHLRNTTAPM
-407 VGGRESLAVS
+407 VGGRESLAIE

-432 NAGLSPIDTL
+432 NAGLSPIDML
-442 MDLRKAHSNSDGK
+442 MELRQSHVGDSARF
-455 TSSMSYG
+455 G
-462 LNVYTGEVVDMLSEG
+462 LNVYSGSVVDMAEEG
-477 VIEPEKVVR
+477 VIEPLRVVR

-506 SAKEP
+506 TAKEP
-511 EIEDMM
+511 EIEELV

>member
-1 MTVTDATQQTSQT
+1 
-14 ALSMNIEH
+14 
-22 AQVVANTVRSTLGPK
+22 
-37 GLDKMLT
+37 MLT

-99 KKANLLLES
+99 KKAQLLLES

-120 NASLKGKELLTKM
+120 NASLKGKDLLTKM
-133 TIDPNEERLLSI
+133 TVDPNEERLLSI

-245 YQKGRKDALKDMADH
+245 YQKGRKEALKAMADH

-302 AQATNGLIVSGHE
+302 AQATNGLIVSGYE

-394 VAMANSLRTYAAS
+394 VAMANSLRAHAAS

-462 LNVYTGEVVDMLSEG
+462 LNVYSGEVVDMLSEG